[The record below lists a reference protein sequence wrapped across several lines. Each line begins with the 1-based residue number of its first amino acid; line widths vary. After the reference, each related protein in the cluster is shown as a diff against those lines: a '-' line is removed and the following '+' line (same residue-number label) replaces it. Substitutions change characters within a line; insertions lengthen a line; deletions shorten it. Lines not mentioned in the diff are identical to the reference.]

1 MKKNI
6 IWIIVLLLCQTTLFA
21 QKEIMQ
27 SDSARNGVVK
37 FQRFDTSINP
47 KLTADENNVL
57 RQTLKMTNSDSL
69 KLKTT
74 VTDEDY
80 VHNVYQQFYKGY
92 QVVGGTYATHAKN
105 GKIESINGFFQKVG
119 NPNTE
124 PAIDGQTALIKAL
137 AWINAKKYGWE
148 DPFTEN
154 LYKEQMKDSSATLKP
169 KGELLI
175 ILDDSIT
182 HSYRLAYK
190 IHMAVV

>member
-6 IWIIVLLLCQTTLFA
+6 IWIIILLLCKTTLFA

-27 SDSARNGVVK
+27 SDTAKNGFVK

-47 KLTADENNVL
+47 KLTADEKNIL
-57 RQTLKMTNSDSL
+57 RQTLKMADNDSL
-69 KLKTT
+69 RLKRT
-74 VTDEDY
+74 VSDGNY
-80 VHNVYQQFYKGY
+80 IHNVFQQYYKGY

-119 NPNTE
+119 NPNIK
-124 PAIDGQTALIKAL
+124 PAIDEQTALNKAL
-137 AWINAKKYGWE
+137 AWIGAKKYGWE
-148 DPFTEN
+148 DTFSEN
-154 LYKEQMKDSSATLKP
+154 LYKEQMRDSSATLKP

-182 HSYRLAYK
+182 HTYRLA
-190 IHMAVV
+190 